1 MTQIAMS
8 GVAVEF
14 GDTPILRDVT
24 FTVASGERWGII
36 GRNGTGKTTLF
47 NLVTGVLE
55 PTRGAVTRAP
65 GIRITLLEQHRDFG
79 DATTVWQAVAGAFD
93 HLLDLERSLSEQ
105 SIRIGEHGEGAPP
118 AMLDRYAHDLER
130 FEREGGYEITAR
142 VDAVLH
148 GLGFDPTNA
157 RSKQLDTLSGGE
169 RGRVGLARQLVAPA
183 DVLLL
188 DEPTNHLDLETT
200 EWLEA
205 YLRGTSATVLLIS
218 HDRAFLAAVI
228 DHTLHLDN
236 GTTAVYVGGYESF
249 VSQRV
254 ERRLTQQRAFDK
266 QQRQLAS
273 ETDYIRRNIAGQNS
287 KQAKGRRKRL
297 ERLLV

>member
-55 PTRGAVTRAP
+55 PTRGAVDASARAFGSRCSSNTVISATRPRCGRRSPA
-65 GIRITLLEQHRDFG
+65 RST
-79 DATTVWQAVAGAFD
+79 

-105 SIRIGEHGEGAPP
+105 SDRIGELGEAATP

-148 GLGFDPTNA
+148 GLGI
-157 RSKQLDTLSGGE
+157 RSD
-169 RGRVGLARQLVAPA
+169 RCAV
-183 DVLLL
+183 
-188 DEPTNHLDLETT
+188 ETT
-200 EWLEA
+200 RHA
-205 YLRGTSATVLLIS
+205 
-218 HDRAFLAAVI
+218 
-228 DHTLHLDN
+228 
-236 GTTAVYVGGYESF
+236 
-249 VSQRV
+249 QR
-254 ERRLTQQRAFDK
+254 R
-266 QQRQLAS
+266 
-273 ETDYIRRNIAGQNS
+273 
-287 KQAKGRRKRL
+287 
-297 ERLLV
+297 